1 MDKVDILKTSVRPSK
16 EMFIYECGFEYCAS
30 IKPFEYK
37 HINYYLLHYIIHGEG
52 YFIIDGVKHHLKK
65 GDGFFIPPYK
75 DNNYYPDSDNPW
87 VYRWVGFNGTECK
100 KLLQMSG
107 FYHGNYTFTYDFEKG
122 LNENF
127 LDIYLSFKNGDYF
140 SSLGFLYQVFGKL
153 IKKYE
158 DMSNKLIN
166 PKEIYIDKAI
176 QFIEENYNKGISIA
190 QISNTLSIDRSHFFK
205 CFRDV
210 MNINPQQYLLNYRLS
225 KSQDLLRKSSFSIS
239 TISSLVG
246 FSSPE
251 YYSRI
256 FKKHVGI
263 TPFEFRGRYIKNPK
277 MKE

>member
-1 MDKVDILKTSVRPSK
+1 LDKVDILKTSVRPSK
-16 EMFIYECGFEYCAS
+16 EMFIYECGYEYCAS

-37 HINYYLLHYIIHGEG
+37 HINYYLIHYIIDGEG

-75 DNNYYPDSDNPW
+75 DNHYYPDPDNPW

-100 KLLQMSG
+100 KLLKMSG
-107 FYHGNYTFTYDFEKG
+107 FYDGNYTFTYDLEKG

-140 SSLGFLYQVFGKL
+140 SSLGFLYQGFGKL

-158 DMSNKLIN
+158 DISNKLIN
-166 PKEIYIDKAI
+166 PKEVYVDKAI
-176 QFIEENYNKGISIA
+176 EFIEENYNKQITVA
-190 QISNTLSIDRSHFFK
+190 QISKTLNIDRSHFFK

-210 MNINPQQYLLNYRLS
+210 MNINPQQYLINYRLS

-263 TPFEFRGRYIKNPK
+263 TPIEFRGKYIKIH
-277 MKE
+277 E